1 VRGLD
6 GTMWCAVSQVLAFRQ
21 PMTMSLSRIP
31 RTGSAAACV
40 GVLVTVLVIAACGG
54 VAAAKPKPT
63 PPHPPSIPGFVPKG
77 PKAARHIALQ
87 NAAIRL
93 INRANRRAFATRP
106 SCKPSFPHP
115 SSKTTHDVPSSQ
127 ILDAIAA
134 FRRPAVAADAFPAR
148 NVGAFGGP
156 FGGQTYVDYTR
167 SVTSASGKSFYLGVA
182 RSVPYSYHSSAACLD
197 LEHQQLVKLLAG
209 EPATLRSAALKEFG
223 QIRHSVER
231 TPAASTTPRDTLWFF
246 TKGPGGAGLGG
257 GGGGTPAAYFLTHG
271 MFMSSGGGS
280 GSSTI
285 SGLVPDGVASVTFQ
299 YPRVVSNGRWYKPT
313 VYPSAYTR
321 TVRVAQNVLS
331 LHVPRD
337 IGAAFPPR
345 MVWRAADGTIV
356 RVIKQPRR

>member
-1 VRGLD
+1 
-6 GTMWCAVSQVLAFRQ
+6 
-21 PMTMSLSRIP
+21 MTMSLPHTR

-127 ILDAIAA
+127 ILDTIAA

-167 SVTSASGKSFYLGVA
+167 SVTGASGKSFYIGVA
-182 RSVPYSYHSSAACLD
+182 RSVPYSYHPSAACLD
-197 LEHQQLVKLLAG
+197 LEHRQLVKLLAD
-209 EPATLRSAALKEFG
+209 EPATLRSATLQEFA
-223 QIRHSVER
+223 QIRHSTER
-231 TPAASTTPRDTLWFF
+231 TPAVPTTPQDTLWFF

-280 GSSTI
+280 RTSTL

-313 VYPSAYTR
+313 VYPSGYTR
-321 TVRVAQNVLS
+321 TVRVEQNVLS
-331 LHVPRD
+331 LRVPRRVD
-337 IGAAFPPR
+337 AAFPPR

-356 RVIKQPRR
+356 RVVKQPRR